1 MKIQPKQIPVQGQ
14 NHIFCPNHIDM
25 VFASTLCLAQSMF
38 ISQVYTIQLSGNQAN
53 IAPPQMYYLIF

>member
-25 VFASTLCLAQSMF
+25 VLLQRC
-38 ISQVYTIQLSGNQAN
+38 V
-53 IAPPQMYYLIF
+53 